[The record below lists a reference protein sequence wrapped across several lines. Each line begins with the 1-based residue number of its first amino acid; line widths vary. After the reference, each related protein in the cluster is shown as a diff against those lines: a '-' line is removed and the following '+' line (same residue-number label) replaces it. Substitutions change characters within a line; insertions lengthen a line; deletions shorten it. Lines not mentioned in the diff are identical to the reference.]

1 MSSALIPSNAGFLKT
16 PRAVAALVLR
26 EMATTYGRSPGGYIW
41 AILEPVA
48 GTALLTFLF
57 SIAFNSPPI
66 GENFPLFYATGLLPF
81 LFYLEVS
88 GKVSQSISFSRPLLF
103 YPTVTYLDTILARF
117 LLNFITQVL
126 VFAVV
131 IGGIII
137 FYDLN
142 PITDITAAFLALLM
156 AGSLALGVGSLN
168 CFLISMFPLWARIW
182 AILNRPL
189 FIISGI
195 FFVFETIPQ
204 PFRDALWYNPIV
216 HVIGM
221 MRRAFYATYEASFV
235 SVAFV
240 FGVSGFCFMLSL
252 IFLNRYHRHILNN

>member
-1 MSSALIPSNAGFLKT
+1 MSRALIPSTAKFFKT
-16 PRAVAALVLR
+16 PRAVGALALR

-57 SIAFNSPPI
+57 SVAFNSPPI
-66 GENFPLFYATGLLPF
+66 GDNFPLFYATGLLPF
-81 LFYLEVS
+81 LMYMEIS

-103 YPTVTYLDTILARF
+103 YPTVTYFDTILARF

-126 VFAVV
+126 VFAIV
-131 IGGIII
+131 IGGIIV
-137 FYDLN
+137 FYDLS
-142 PITDITAAFLALLM
+142 PITNIAAIFLALLM
-156 AGSLALGVGSLN
+156 SGSLALGVGSLN

-189 FIISGI
+189 FIVSGI
-195 FFVFETIPQ
+195 FFVFESIPQ
-204 PFRDALWYNPIV
+204 PFRDFLWYNPLV
-216 HVIGM
+216 HIIGM
-221 MRRAFYATYEASFV
+221 MRHAFYATYEASFV
-235 SVAFV
+235 SVTYIL
-240 FGVSGFCFMLSL
+240 GISGFCFMLSL